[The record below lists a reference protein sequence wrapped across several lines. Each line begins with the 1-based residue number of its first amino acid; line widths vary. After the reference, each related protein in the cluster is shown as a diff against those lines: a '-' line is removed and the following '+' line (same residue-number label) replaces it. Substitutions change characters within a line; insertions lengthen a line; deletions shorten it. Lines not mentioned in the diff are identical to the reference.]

1 MCATSCGDHERM
13 IATAGGSVLESLLI
27 MRIEDIMSKTIWS
40 VAPDARA
47 ELAWEQMRKR
57 RVHHLVVMEGAR
69 VVGILSERDLGGA
82 RGERLRQDRRVS
94 ELMTPHVVVAAPET
108 TLKKAANL
116 LRGRVIGCL
125 PVVDG
130 KTLVGIVTTTDL
142 LDLIGRGAERP
153 VAESTRWVMKGRGP
167 RVAGA
172 ARANKE
178 RRSPKRASYPGVRE

>member
-1 MCATSCGDHERM
+1 
-13 IATAGGSVLESLLI
+13 
-27 MRIEDIMSKTIWS
+27 MRIEDIMTKTVWS
-40 VAPDARA
+40 VAPDASA
-47 ELAWEQMRKR
+47 EVAWEQMQKR
-57 RVHHLVVMEGAR
+57 RIHHLVVMEGAR
-69 VVGILSERDLGGA
+69 VVGILSERDLGSS
-82 RGERLRQDRRVS
+82 RGERVRHNRSVA

-153 VAESTRWVMKGRGP
+153 VAESKRWVMKGRAP

-172 ARANKE
+172 TRANHE
-178 RRSPKRASYPGVRE
+178 RRPPKRADKDHAARA